1 MNIAVLGA
9 GNIAWHL
16 SKALIHAGHPVKQIW
31 NRTAEKAVALA
42 LEIGADSITHL
53 SQIDA
58 DIDLIII
65 AVSDEAIEFVT
76 QKIQLS
82 PQQILVHTS
91 GSTALDVLLPY
102 TQKAGVIYPLQ
113 TFSKAVQVDFSQ
125 IPIGI
130 EALDENSTQ
139 ILFNLAK
146 SLSPKTYYINSQQRL
161 IMHTAA
167 VFACNFTNHFYSIAQ
182 ELMQQ
187 SGLDFNLI
195 RPLIQETAAKV
206 QQVLPQEA
214 QTGPAKRNDQLTIQK
229 HLDLLK
235 NNPTWMLL
243 YQQISQD
250 IVKMYS
256 KDTSS
261 LK

>member
-53 SQIDA
+53 NQIDA

-65 AVSDEAIEFVT
+65 AVSDEVITSIAKEL
-76 QKIQLS
+76 QLL
-82 PQQILVHTS
+82 PQQLLVHTS

-102 TQKAGVIYPLQ
+102 TQKVGVLYPLQ

-125 IPIGI
+125 IPIAI
-130 EALDENSTQ
+130 EAFDESSTQ
-139 ILFNLAK
+139 VLFNLAK
-146 SLSPKTYYINSQQRL
+146 ALSTKTYYINTQQRL
-161 IMHTAA
+161 MLHTAA
-167 VFACNFTNHFYSIAQ
+167 VFACNFTNHFYTIAQ
-182 ELMQQ
+182 TLMQQ

-206 QQVLPQEA
+206 QQILPSEA

-229 HLDLLK
+229 HLELLQTHTAWK
-235 NNPTWMLL
+235 LQ

-250 IVKMYS
+250 IVKMYA